1 MITNN
6 QSSACK
12 YDAVSSEETAVADPA
27 STTLPT
33 SKKRWIKGL
42 LFCALGVAI
51 AFIAHLVL
59 ILKLAAKAFSRGYG
73 WSSSSAVIYNCECDT
88 ANQTATGLHVLIN
101 VIVLT
106 LTATSSYCCQVLS
119 APSRGRIDV
128 AHSQRVWVSI
138 GSSSFTN
145 IWYAPRWRKM
155 LWILVFGTSLPV
167 QMIYNSFVYVSIGAN
182 DFGLL
187 HAPRWLNQGPASFNG
202 STGASFNVSS
212 DFHDAMGMSLEGL
225 NAEIASGS
233 LQELDGV
240 SCAQAY
246 SQDYQ
251 ISRSTLVVFSEW
263 FDDQTD
269 LEPWTCQTTQNHGQV
284 NVTGSNSKGKNH
296 PCVLFAQ
303 NERRYNGTYVTAG
316 FLPHEAYIFDDGD
329 SDMVYSCYSR
339 VVTVSCELSCSLPIG
354 LAVLTCI
361 GIKLLCIMIAALER
375 RQEIILTVGD
385 AIASFL
391 GRSDPYTM
399 NNCLMTR
406 SNKGHPRSLPTAFRN
421 DYPWVSVFSQA
432 VPFRQGHTPP
442 PQPKRI
448 HSARQRWHCALPE
461 RMFRFLLLFKIGIM
475 VLAIMAFV
483 LPNYI
488 SGVDVNEGGMSSS
501 EQKINSVYH
510 SKVSLLNGGFLA
522 TVLCVNAP
530 QALISIIYSVY
541 NNTLTRL
548 LLASEYNQYAI
559 EQRPLRVSFPT
570 GKQRSTYWLSIPYR
584 YTVPLLTLFTLAH
597 WLSSQAFSLVQIV
610 PINIQGEHDRSRVMV
625 GVSTSSLGMKILAVP
640 VLVALVAIFGLMFRK
655 FQSAAMPIAMNCSA
669 AISAAC
675 HPPAGDTEAA
685 EKPVMW
691 GEVEVE
697 VASLSTALG
706 PGVEDF
712 QTECRHCSFTSQGVK
727 EPDPRILHY

>member
-1 MITNN
+1 P
-6 QSSACK
+6 CK

-27 STTLPT
+27 STALPT
-33 SKKRWIKGL
+33 RKKRWIKGL
-42 LFCALGVAI
+42 LFCALGVAL
-51 AFIAHLVL
+51 AFIAHLAL
-59 ILKLAAKAFSRGYG
+59 MLKLAAKAFSRGYG
-73 WSSSSAVIYNCECDT
+73 WGSSSAVIYDGECDT
-88 ANQTATGLHVLIN
+88 ANRTATGLRVLIN

-145 IWYAPRWRKM
+145 IWYAPQWRKM
-155 LWILVFGTSLPV
+155 LWFLVFGTSLPV

-187 HAPRWLNQGPASFNG
+187 HGPKWLDQGSASFDR
-202 STGASFNVSS
+202 STSASFNVSS
-212 DFHDAMGMSLEGL
+212 EFRDAMGMSLKGL
-225 NAEIASGS
+225 SAEIASGS
-233 LQELDGV
+233 LQQLDAA
-240 SCAQAY
+240 SCTQAY
-246 SQDYQ
+246 SQGYQ
-251 ISRSTLVVFSEW
+251 ISRSTLVVFTEW
-263 FDDQTD
+263 WDDESN
-269 LEPWTCQTTQNHGQV
+269 LEPWTCQTSQNHGQV
-284 NVTGSNSKGKNH
+284 NVTGSNSKGNSY

-303 NERRYNGTYVTAG
+303 EQRKSSGTYVTAG
-316 FLPHEAYIFDDGD
+316 FFPEYAYIFDAGN
-329 SDMVYSCYSR
+329 SEQIHSCYSR
-339 VVTVSCELSCSLPIG
+339 TVDVSCELSCSLPIG

-361 GIKLLCIMIAALER
+361 GLKLLCIIIAALDC

-385 AIASFL
+385 TIASFL
-391 GRSDPYTM
+391 GRSDPYTL

-406 SNKGHPRSLPTAFRN
+406 SNKGHPRSVPTAFRN

-432 VPFRQGHTPP
+432 VPFRQGHIPP

-448 HSARQRWHCALPE
+448 HSARQRWYYALPE
-461 RMFRFLLLFKIGIM
+461 RLFRFLLLFKVSIM
-475 VLAIMAFV
+475 VLAVLAFV

-501 EQKINSVYH
+501 EQRINSIYH
-510 SKVSLLNGGFLA
+510 SKVSLLNGGFIA
-522 TVLCVNAP
+522 TVLCVNTP
-530 QALISIIYSVY
+530 QAVISTIYSVY

-548 LLASEYNQYAI
+548 LLASEYNKYAV
-559 EQRPLRVSFPT
+559 EKRPLRVSFPT

-584 YTVPLLTLFTLAH
+584 YTIPLLTLFTLAH
-597 WLSSQAFSLVQIV
+597 WLSSQAFSLVQII
-610 PINIQGEHDRSRVMV
+610 PITIHGEHDRSRVMV
-625 GVSTSSLGMKILAVP
+625 GVANSSLGMKLMAIP
-640 VLVALVAIFGLMFRK
+640 VLVALVAIFVLMFRK

-675 HPPAGDTEAA
+675 HPPVGDTNAA
-685 EKPVMW
+685 EKPVVW
-691 GEVEVE
+691 GEVEVN

-727 EPDPRILHY
+727 EPDPRILYY